1 MRVIRA
7 TPPLWAE
14 TSLCWRSV
22 RATVAQM
29 YGTCNL
35 IGYGQ
40 RCCGYRVFLRR
51 SEQFRLRARAHIWW
65 IGSPPRGFEDLAAA
79 RR

>member
-29 YGTCNL
+29 CENYNL
-35 IGYGQ
+35 IACGQLLRLGEGNTPPLDTRFRGYDGAVVIECFSGGLNSFGYG
-40 RCCGYRVFLRR
+40 
-51 SEQFRLRARAHIWW
+51 
-65 IGSPPRGFEDLAAA
+65 
-79 RR
+79 